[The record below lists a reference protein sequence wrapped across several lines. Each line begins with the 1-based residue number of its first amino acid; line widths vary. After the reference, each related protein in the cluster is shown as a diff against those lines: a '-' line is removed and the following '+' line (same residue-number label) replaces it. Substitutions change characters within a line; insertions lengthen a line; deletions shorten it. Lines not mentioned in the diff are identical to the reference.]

1 VRLADAFLDEIE
13 RKFSPSLIATDR
25 VVGRATSG
33 GNALLA
39 ERVDGPYSERLQRSC
54 SLNRVAFP
62 RLDDSPVE
70 WL

>member
-33 GNALLA
+33 GTHFL
-39 ERVDGPYSERLQRSC
+39 RSV
-54 SLNRVAFP
+54 STVRILSAFSARAP
-62 RLDDSPVE
+62 
-70 WL
+70 